1 MQLAH
6 QAMTTGT
13 ILTKRHIY
21 YQHQELFETQR
32 IVDEL
37 VDDLAYTIG
46 ADRDNLNITAS
57 SKGSISGCMSIYLHS
72 GEVVDASETELGVTV
87 PLTRSISRIEARH
100 ARWLLVV
107 EKDAVFRSLV
117 AVRFWETSLAGRGI
131 LVTARGYPDL
141 MTRSFLAQIQV
152 DCPQLPMLVL
162 SDFDPD
168 GLNIFS
174 CYRYGTKNFSHES
187 SNLKVNFGWLG
198 IQSGQLGSLDTGSRA
213 VAFAKTKTQM
223 LSDYCLLNLTNRDR
237 LCATRMLC
245 KGFQGEDIDVEHRL
259 LRRELQIML
268 VLGTKAEIQSLDDNG
283 DITSWLDAALQ
294 KILDITH

>member
-1 MQLAH
+1 MGPNSSLSARPRLTSASVIGRIEDALEGVADALANARELKLSFSSRR
-6 QAMTTGT
+6 QRSRPG
-13 ILTKRHIY
+13 ICEERHIY

-37 VDDLAYTIG
+37 VDDLAYTLG
-46 ADRDNLNITAS
+46 VDRDYLNI
-57 SKGSISGCMSIYLHS
+57 
-72 GEVVDASETELGVTV
+72 GVTI
-87 PLTRSISRIEARH
+87 PLTRSVSRVEARH

-131 LVTARGYPDL
+131 LVTAKGYPDL
-141 MTRSFLAQIQV
+141 MTRSFLAQVQA
-152 DCPQLPMLVL
+152 DCPHLPMLVL

-168 GLNIFS
+168 GLTIFS

-198 IQSGQLGSLDTGSRA
+198 IQSGHLGSLHSGSRA
-213 VAFAKTKTQM
+213 VG
-223 LSDYCLLNLTNRDR
+223 RDR
-237 LCATRMLC
+237 VCATRLLGNGC
-245 KGFQGEDIDVEHRL
+245 QGDPVDFEHIF

-268 VLGTKAEIQSLDDNG
+268 MLGTKAEIESLDDSG
-283 DITSWLDAALQ
+283 DITSWLDIALQ
-294 KILDITH
+294 RVLNITH